1 MATTINEPLNEPTGP
16 TGPIGRPGA
25 SEGDSRSNPALLERM
40 LNRSFVLNWETALL
54 ILIFALA
61 VFTRFYDLGARAMS
75 HDESLHTYY
84 SYELYKDG
92 RFVHTPLMHGPI
104 LFHATAFFYSMFGD
118 NDFSARLYPAI
129 LGIFMVMSPLLFRR
143 WLGRWG
149 TILACLMIL
158 TSPLLLYYNRYI
170 RHDTPSIMSAILM
183 AWAILMYLKGSLNQ
197 RRRAH
202 WLYILAAAMVWN
214 LGSKETSFF
223 YIAIFGLF
231 LLVYWFVRLAQHF
244 YHVPGRPVFN
254 MIALAVVVAGMAALG
269 MYIVLD
275 MIPLDNVS
283 AGVAASGWF
292 GDLNARS
299 FLLWTALVFL
309 FVSAVVVGTMLYVYR
324 GNYSR
329 LPLRQLLILFGLVAV
344 ILAGFVIVE
353 ELSHV
358 PTPGESAEIQQPV
371 PGENGEIVTVEDSFS
386 RTPLI
391 APWVIMIVI
400 VGGLF
405 YSRQAGWWKH
415 LDQFPELDVMIVMG
429 GLILPW
435 LTAVFIVST
444 GGTSADYQNIA
455 NSLPAFLV
463 DSSTGTLT
471 LRFAPVIGP
480 EQIGRFVVGF
490 IAWLPLMILATV
502 TGLTWNWRRY
512 LIASIIFHAIFAFFF
527 TTIFT
532 NIAGLATG
540 MIYSL
545 QYWLEQQGERRGNQ
559 PQYYYL
565 LVIMPVYE
573 YLPIIGSLFATIA
586 GMLIFWRRRLLL
598 QKAEDVA
605 HNFELHAGDQMSPLD
620 EGLLTDDGR
629 PVPPQPVTD
638 SVDSYSIAKKAK
650 KPETATL
657 TLPEARAVIAEY
669 RPLTEPPFLLFFA
682 WWAIFFLIGLTLA
695 GEKMPWLGTHLTTP
709 MIFLTGW
716 FFGTIFDRIQW
727 RTFIERG
734 WLYLLVIPFLLVGV
748 GQLILQP
755 LGGRV
760 PFSGVTVD
768 QIQWTNGW
776 LLALAVAIGSAV
788 IIVRWIPNTGWRHA
802 RQVFMVALFI
812 LLAGLTLRAAW
823 MASFINYDYA
833 NEYLVYA
840 HGTNSTKVVADKL
853 AELSFATTNG
863 NNIRYAY
870 DNKMSWPGVWYFRHF
885 QNKAYMG
892 ENPNLRDMEDAIVV
906 MVGEANR
913 SVVEPLLEDRY
924 QPFEFSRM
932 WWPMMDYFDLNPQRI
947 VDTFYLSP
955 ANDTPEELQRAQKAA
970 QVRRGLFDIWWQRD
984 YSDYGSALGKTFDL
998 AAWPVQ
1004 DKMYMYVRKDVAA
1017 QVWQYGVGDGS
1028 AVNPVDVAE
1037 ASACIANWQTI
1048 SATVEMD
1055 IASAG
1060 LRVPIG
1066 LAVSPDG
1073 ILYVADD
1080 LESNSALYRF
1090 DTETGAFIDQFGQ
1103 RGTADQQGAFFNR
1116 PNSVAFGPG
1125 GWMAVA
1131 DTWNHRVR
1139 VFSPELEH
1147 VNSWGQWQSF
1157 GFNAPI
1163 EPADGFWAQRDIA
1176 VDAEGNIY
1184 VSDTGNKRIR
1194 VYDADGNYLRDI
1206 ASGGSAPGQIDEPT
1220 GIEVSSDG
1228 RVFVADTWNRR
1239 IAVFDMM
1246 GGFLTNY
1253 PVRAWYEVGGSRPYL
1268 ALDESR
1274 DLLYITDPDGG
1285 RVLVYSLSS
1294 GECLGAFGQSN
1305 RENPS
1310 LSEFYTTNGIATDA
1324 QGNIYV
1330 SDASSARVLKFP
1342 PFPLPE
1348 AVDEAEL
1355 QVEDILPESSAELDL
1370 PFGADVDTDVT
1381 EEMLPNPEF
1390 TGEAAATEELTVTEE
1405 VTDQVTDEVTVTEDV
1420 G

>member
-1 MATTINEPLNEPTGP
+1 MATTINEPMNDPAGSARPT
-16 TGPIGRPGA
+16 
-25 SEGDSRSNPALLERM
+25 SEGDSRSNPTLLERT

-54 ILIFALA
+54 IVIFGLA
-61 VFTRFYDLGARAMS
+61 VFTRLYGLGDRAMS

-84 SYELYKDG
+84 SYELYTEG
-92 RFVHTPLMHGPI
+92 RFAHTPLMHGPI
-104 LFHATAFFYSMFGD
+104 LFHATAFFYSIFGD
-118 NDFSARLYPAI
+118 NDFSARLYTAL
-129 LGIFMVMSPLLFRR
+129 LGIFLVMSPLLFRR

-149 TILACLMIL
+149 TILACVMIL
-158 TSPLLLYYNRYI
+158 FSPLLMYYNRYI
-170 RHDTPSIMSAILM
+170 RHDTPSIMSSILM
-183 AWAILMYLKGSLNQ
+183 AWSILMYLKGPLNQ

-223 YIAIFGLF
+223 YIGIFGLF

-244 YHVPGRPVFN
+244 YKIPGRPVFN
-254 MIALAVVVAGMAALG
+254 FIALGVVLAGMTALG

-275 MIPLDNVS
+275 MIPLDSVS

-309 FVSAVVVGTMLYVYR
+309 FVSAIVVGTMLYVYR

-344 ILAGFVIVE
+344 ILTGLIVIE

-358 PTPGESAEIQQPV
+358 PTTESDVTMEQPV
-371 PGENGEIVTVEDSFS
+371 PGENGEMTAVQGAFS
-386 RTPLI
+386 RTPLVI
-391 APWVIMIVI
+391 PWVLMIVI
-400 VGGLF
+400 CGGLF

-429 GLILPW
+429 ALILPW
-435 LTAVFIVST
+435 LTAIFIVST
-444 GGTSADYQNIA
+444 HGTSQDYTNIA

-463 DSSTGTLT
+463 DTSTGTAT
-471 LRFAPVIGP
+471 LRLAPVSGL

-512 LIASIIFHAIFAFFF
+512 LIATIIFHAIFAFFF

-565 LVIMPVYE
+565 LIIMPMYE
-573 YLPIIGSLFATIA
+573 YLPIIGSVLATIS
-586 GMLIFWRRRLLL
+586 GMLIFWRRRLSL
-598 QKAEDVA
+598 QQAEDVITSGIHA
-605 HNFELHAGDQMSPLD
+605 ELEADHQYAGDSSLTTDAAEDLPVLAPKKKRGA
-620 EGLLTDDGR
+620 EAGLLT
-629 PVPPQPVTD
+629 TD
-638 SVDSYSIAKKAK
+638 IREPGSDNMSVA
-650 KPETATL
+650 
-657 TLPEARAVIAEY
+657 EARAVLAEY

-716 FFGTIFDRIQW
+716 FFGEIFDRISW
-727 RTFIERG
+727 RRFTERG
-734 WLYLLVIPFLLVGV
+734 WVFLLVIPFLLVGV
-748 GQLILQP
+748 AQVILQP
-755 LGGRV
+755 LGGRA
-760 PFSGVTVD
+760 PFSGVTVE

-776 LLALAVAIGSAV
+776 LLALAVAVGSAV
-788 IIVRWIPNTGWRHA
+788 ILIRWASETGWRHT
-802 RQVFMVALFI
+802 RQMFAVALFVV
-812 LLAGLTLRAAW
+812 LAGITLRAAW

-885 QNKAYMG
+885 ENKAYMG
-892 ENPNLRDMEDAIVV
+892 ENPTLHSMEDAAVV
-906 MVGEANR
+906 MVGEGNR

-924 QPFEFSRM
+924 QRFDYSRM

-955 ANDTPEELQRAQKAA
+955 ASDMPEELQKAQKAA
-970 QVRRGLFDIWWQRD
+970 QVRRGLFDIWWNRD
-984 YSDYGSALGKTFDL
+984 YTEYGSALGKTYDL

-1004 DKMYMYVRKDVAA
+1004 DKMYMYVRKDIAA

-1028 AVNPVDVAE
+1028 AANPVNVTE
-1037 ASACIANWQTI
+1037 ASPCIANWQTI
-1048 SATVEMD
+1048 PAMLQMD
-1055 IASAG
+1055 VASSD
-1060 LRVPIG
+1060 LRIPIG
-1066 LAVSPDG
+1066 LEVSPDG
-1073 ILYVADD
+1073 YLYVADD
-1080 LESNSALYRF
+1080 LESSSALYRF
-1090 DTETGAFIDQFGQ
+1090 DSETGAFIDQFGQ
-1103 RGTADQQGAFFNR
+1103 RGAAEQQGAFFNR
-1116 PNSVAFGPG
+1116 PNA
-1125 GWMAVA
+1125 MAVSPDGNLIVA
-1131 DTWNHRVR
+1131 DTWNHRMR
-1139 VFSPELEH
+1139 VFSPELEP
-1147 VNSWGQWQSF
+1147 VTSWGQWQSF
-1157 GFNAPI
+1157 GFNAPV
-1163 EPADGFWAQRDIA
+1163 EPTDGFWAQRDVA
-1176 VDAEGNIY
+1176 VDIAGNIY

-1194 VYDADGNYLRDI
+1194 VYDASGNYQRDI
-1206 ASGGSAPGQIDEPT
+1206 GTGGSAPGQLDEST
-1220 GIEVSSDG
+1220 GVEVSSDG
-1228 RVFVADTWNRR
+1228 RVFIADTRNRR
-1239 IAVFDMM
+1239 IAVFDTL
-1246 GGFLTNY
+1246 GNFLTNY
-1253 PVRAWYEVGGSRPYL
+1253 QVRGWYEVGGSRPYL
-1268 ALDESR
+1268 ALDENR
-1274 DLLYITDPDGG
+1274 DMLYITDPDGG
-1285 RVLVYSLSS
+1285 RVLVYSMTT
-1294 GECLGAFGQSN
+1294 GECIGAFGQAN
-1305 RENPS
+1305 KENPS
-1310 LSEFYTTNGIATDA
+1310 ISEFNTTNGIAVDGL
-1324 QGNIYV
+1324 GNVYV
-1330 SDASSARVLKFP
+1330 SDASSNRVLKFP
-1342 PFPLPE
+1342 PFPMPE
-1348 AVDEAEL
+1348 VVNEAEVIVT
-1355 QVEDILPESSAELDL
+1355 QEILPESSEELE
-1370 PFGADVDTDVT
+1370 P
-1381 EEMLPNPEF
+1381 
-1390 TGEAAATEELTVTEE
+1390 TEELFIFEVTMETGPTDEVAVTDEIVVTDEVTVTDE
-1405 VTDQVTDEVTVTEDV
+1405 VAETDEVTVTEDA